1 MVAAAEGWDEF
12 MDAADEGWSKAKE
25 TAADIKEGAESATSR
40 LRARTRLARR
50 DLKDLK
56 ATLADQASDL
66 KEDAREKILQQLEK
80 LEKALAKEPGEVD
93 ELDPTESAFEMGEFT
108 RPFEDLG
115 KEASEYIDL
124 RLDDIKLR
132 TAKGLSMTLS
142 KLLYMLLVLFV
153 VSIVLTAVAIG
164 GVMWIGEMIG
174 SYAGGAAIVA
184 AFFLLVLGVLILLR
198 KKLFRDTFVP
208 LFIKLFFDDDK

>member
-1 MVAAAEGWDEF
+1 
-12 MDAADEGWSKAKE
+12 
-25 TAADIKEGAESATSR
+25 
-40 LRARTRLARR
+40 
-50 DLKDLK
+50 
-56 ATLADQASDL
+56 
-66 KEDAREKILQQLEK
+66 
-80 LEKALAKEPGEVD
+80 
-93 ELDPTESAFEMGEFT
+93 MGEFT

-184 AFFLLVLGVLILLR
+184 AFFLLILGVLILLR
-198 KKLFRDTFVP
+198 KRLFRDTCVP